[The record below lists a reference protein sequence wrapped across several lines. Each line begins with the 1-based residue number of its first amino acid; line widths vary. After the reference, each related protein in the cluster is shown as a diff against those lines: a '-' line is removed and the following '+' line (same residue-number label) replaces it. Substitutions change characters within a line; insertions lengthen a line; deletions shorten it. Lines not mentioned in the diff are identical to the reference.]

1 MLIGHHYLDFWKKS
15 IFFIKEIE
23 HLHLPLWLVFS
34 TPFLVVVAIPL
45 SYYLYIKNTNILNGI
60 RILNEPLYN
69 FLLNKWYFDELY
81 GTIFVKPLKLVGT
94 FLWKKCDQNTID
106 RYGPD
111 GFSKIIK
118 YFSNKAVKFQ
128 SGYIYDY
135 AFVMLLGLSFLLTYL
150 MIK

>member
-1 MLIGHHYLDFWKKS
+1 
-15 IFFIKEIE
+15 
-23 HLHLPLWLVFS
+23 LPLWLIFS
-34 TPFLVVVAIPL
+34 TPVLVIIAIPL
-45 SYYLYIKNTNILNGI
+45 AYYLYIKNTKILAGA
-60 RILNEPLYN
+60 RKLNEPLYS
-69 FLLNKWYFDELY
+69 FLLNKWYIDELY
-81 GTIFVKPLKLVGT
+81 EAIFVKPIKLIGS
-94 FLWKKCDQNTID
+94 FLWKKGDQNTID

-111 GFSKIIK
+111 GFSKMIK

>member
-1 MLIGHHYLDFWKKS
+1 M
-15 IFFIKEIE
+15 
-23 HLHLPLWLVFS
+23 PLWLLFS
-34 TPFLVVVAIPL
+34 TPFLVITAIPL
-45 SYYLYIKNTNILNGI
+45 SYYLYIKNTDVLS
-60 RILNEPLYN
+60 RARKLNEPLYN

-81 GTIFVKPLKLVGT
+81 EAIIVKPLKLVGF
-94 FLWKKCDQNTID
+94 FLWKKGDLNTID